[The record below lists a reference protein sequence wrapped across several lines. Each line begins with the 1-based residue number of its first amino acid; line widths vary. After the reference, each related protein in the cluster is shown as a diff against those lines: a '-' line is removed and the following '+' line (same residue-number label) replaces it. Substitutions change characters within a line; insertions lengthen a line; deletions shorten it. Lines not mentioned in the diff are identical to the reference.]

1 MKINVITEDG
11 EFKTFYNEL
20 DEVKE
25 NLDYII
31 SIKEQRIKSLEEEN
45 SELKNNEYYR
55 KLEDEN
61 KNLRKIIS
69 NSFIITEEENQ
80 KINDWKQKHIER
92 CLGSEPM
99 KIGAMGGMFTYTFQP
114 TSLGSINEC
123 VCNLCKQK
131 IKFGG
136 IN

>member
-1 MKINVITEDG
+1 MKINVITEKG

-31 SIKEQRIKSLEEEN
+31 SVKEQRIKSLEKEN

-61 KNLRKIIS
+61 KKLHNIIS
-69 NSFIITEEENQ
+69 NSFIITEEENR
-80 KINDWKQKHIER
+80 KINNWKQKHIESDDVTER
-92 CLGSEPM
+92 WYKYDEICDATGLSPELKRLSVPKSWQIVLFM
-99 KIGAMGGMFTYTFQP
+99 I
-114 TSLGSINEC
+114 
-123 VCNLCKQK
+123 
-131 IKFGG
+131 
-136 IN
+136 

>member
-1 MKINVITEDG
+1 MKVNVITENG

-31 SIKEQRIKSLEEEN
+31 SIKEQRIKSLEKEN

-80 KINDWKQKHIER
+80 KIKVVIDKYTLMTKLPEKLEEFKATSTEQE
-92 CLGSEPM
+92 
-99 KIGAMGGMFTYTFQP
+99 AMIDYLKNRQEI
-114 TSLGSINEC
+114 SLENE
-123 VCNLCKQK
+123 N
-131 IKFGG
+131 KFVYKG
-136 IN
+136 

>member
-1 MKINVITEDG
+1 MKVNVITENG

-31 SIKEQRIKSLEEEN
+31 SIKEQRIKSLEKEN

-61 KNLRKIIS
+61 KKLHKIIS

-80 KINDWKQKHIER
+80 KINNW
-92 CLGSEPM
+92 
-99 KIGAMGGMFTYTFQP
+99 
-114 TSLGSINEC
+114 N
-123 VCNLCKQK
+123 
-131 IKFGG
+131 
-136 IN
+136 

>member
-1 MKINVITEDG
+1 MKINTITENG

-31 SIKEQRIKSLEEEN
+31 SIKEQRIKSLEKEN
-45 SELKNNEYYR
+45 SELKNNKYYR
-55 KLEDEN
+55 KLRDEN
-61 KNLRKIIS
+61 RKLS
-69 NSFIITEEENQ
+69 EMLSHSFVITEEEEQ
-80 KINDWKQKHIER
+80 KISNWKQKHIEK
-92 CLGSEPM
+92 CLGGEPM

-136 IN
+136 ID

>member
-1 MKINVITEDG
+1 MKVNVITDDG
-11 EFKTFYNEL
+11 DFKTFYSEL

-25 NLDYII
+25 NLDYIL
-31 SIKEQRIKSLEEEN
+31 SVKERRIKSLEEEN
-45 SELKNNEYYR
+45 AELKNNEYYR

-61 KNLRKIIS
+61 KKLHKIIS

-80 KINDWKQKHIER
+80 KINNWKQKHIER
-92 CLGSEPM
+92 CLGGEPM
-99 KIGAMGGMFTYTFQP
+99 KIGAMGGMFTYIFQP

>member
-1 MKINVITEDG
+1 MKVNIITEDG

-31 SIKEQRIKSLEEEN
+31 SVKEQRIKSLEKEN

-61 KNLRKIIS
+61 KKLHKIIS
-69 NSFIITEEENQ
+69 NSFINTEEENQ
-80 KINDWKQKHIER
+80 KMESLSKKIAFIENYKNASNAATRKQI
-92 CLGSEPM
+92 
-99 KIGAMGGMFTYTFQP
+99 
-114 TSLGSINEC
+114 
-123 VCNLCKQK
+123 
-131 IKFGG
+131 
-136 IN
+136 